1 VSERKTTIAVIG
13 AGDASQREIARAEEV
28 GRLIAERGAVLV
40 CGGLGGVMEA
50 ACRGAKQ
57 AGGTTVGILP
67 VYDRNA
73 ANPFV
78 DYAVA
83 TGLGHARNVIVASSA
98 DAVIA
103 VGGKTGTL
111 SEIAFALKNGTTV
124 VALDSWK
131 MDPVRTPGG
140 HYIIADSPEEAVKAA
155 FDAIK

>member
-1 VSERKTTIAVIG
+1 MSERKRTIAVIG
-13 AGDASQREIARAEEV
+13 AGDASQREVARAEEV
-28 GRLIAERGAVLV
+28 GRLVAERGAALV

-57 AGGTTVGILP
+57 AGGTTIGILP
-67 VYDRNA
+67 AYNKNA

-78 DYAVA
+78 DYAVV

-103 VGGKTGTL
+103 VGGKAGTL
-111 SEIAFALKNGTTV
+111 SEIAFALINGITV
-124 VALDSWK
+124 VSLDSWK
-131 MDPVRTPGG
+131 LDPARTPAGN
-140 HYIIADSPEEAVKAA
+140 YVIADSPEEAVKAA